1 MDLGQVT
8 DGGLDDDAR
17 QDELRG
23 SESLERNV

>member
-8 DGGLDDDAR
+8 DGLDDDVG

-23 SESLERNV
+23 SERPDRNV